1 MAGSFQDD
9 DEPISQINV
18 TPLVDVT
25 LVLLIIF
32 MVTTPMIMK
41 PSINVNLPKAA
52 SSDQSS
58 PGELAVTISK
68 DGKIFANG
76 QPVTEAGLREAAA
89 KLVAEKPE
97 SQAMIS
103 GDKDTPYG
111 TVVNVVDVIKT
122 AGIKKFAINIEKK

>member
-58 PGELAVTISK
+58 PGELSVTVTK
-68 DGKIFANG
+68 AGQIFANG
-76 QPVTEAGLREAAA
+76 KSVSEEGLKAEAA
-89 KLVAEKPE
+89 KLALSKPD

-103 GDKDTPYG
+103 GDKETPYG
-111 TVVNVVDVIKT
+111 TIVSIVDIIKT
-122 AGIKKFAINIEKK
+122 AGIKKFAINIQKK